1 MILPPPGRR
10 RPDGRS
16 APGRARR
23 RPPGPPATAGGPDTP
38 IETARTRRPS
48 PSERPA
54 WGAAAG
60 TAAAPPPG
68 PEANRLALPE
78 PDLMIYLD
86 LPAEISAQMLRLRQE
101 ATHTRA
107 DIHEQ
112 DGDYLRACR
121 ESARDIAGRL
131 GWKVV
136 DCSRAGA
143 MRAPEDIH
151 EELWALV
158 RPLAED

>member
-1 MILPPPGRR
+1 
-10 RPDGRS
+10 
-16 APGRARR
+16 
-23 RPPGPPATAGGPDTP
+23 
-38 IETARTRRPS
+38 
-48 PSERPA
+48 
-54 WGAAAG
+54 
-60 TAAAPPPG
+60 
-68 PEANRLALPE
+68 
-78 PDLMIYLD
+78 MIYLD